1 MRLNELDISK
11 PELVEIA
18 ESWIFNT
25 RNKNILYCK
34 LDGDTYEEI
43 AEETEVLMGV
53 EEAEMQ
59 GVTIWDV
66 ILMMVTHVTE
76 TQLSS
81 FVK

>member
-34 LDGDTYEEI
+34 LDGYTYEEI
-43 AEETEVLMGV
+43 AEKYN
-53 EEAEMQ
+53 
-59 GVTIWDV
+59 
-66 ILMMVTHVTE
+66 
-76 TQLSS
+76 LSTVR
-81 FVK
+81 VKEIVKECLEKINKHIV

>member
-25 RNKNILYCK
+25 RNKSILYCK

-43 AEETEVLMGV
+43 AEKFN
-53 EEAEMQ
+53 
-59 GVTIWDV
+59 
-66 ILMMVTHVTE
+66 
-76 TQLSS
+76 LSPQRTKEI
-81 FVK
+81 VKEYINKISKHIQ